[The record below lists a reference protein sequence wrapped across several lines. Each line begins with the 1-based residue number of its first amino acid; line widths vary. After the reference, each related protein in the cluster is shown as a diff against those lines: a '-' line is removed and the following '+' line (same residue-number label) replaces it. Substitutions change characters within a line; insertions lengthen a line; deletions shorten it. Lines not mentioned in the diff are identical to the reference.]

1 MLETM
6 PLPDLPA
13 YRTSILYTAAQRPSC
28 RHASR
33 LTLATPRRTLGIATA
48 RTRTRRGSTAPGQ
61 RPWATCVY
69 GEGLAARW
77 MMRRSHAR
85 ALGLPFGP
93 GHARVLLAQAEV
105 APARLPLRPPHV
117 PHSGRGPHPSDGA
130 RLSLCCTYEAKKG
143 DVSSFACEQ
152 RYMRSATPTVSPFI

>member
-33 LTLATPRRTLGIATA
+33 ATLATPRRTLGIATA

-105 APARLPLRPPHV
+105 APARLPLRPPA
-117 PHSGRGPHPSDGA
+117 PRAPSPVED
-130 RLSLCCTYEAKKG
+130 RISRME
-143 DVSSFACEQ
+143 
-152 RYMRSATPTVSPFI
+152 I